1 MIFLLDPKLRMG
13 EAISEVA
20 VICTNDDPLGF
31 FVEAS
36 HWSQHYAEIGQKVND
51 RATTLR
57 VA

>member
-1 MIFLLDPKLRMG
+1 MG

-31 FVEAS
+31 FVESS